1 MRSHDEF
8 VMHLIG
14 HYGNCVRRFQ
24 YKSREKI
31 NFHSDSGER
40 FQRENSN
47 DNGIRLVNF
56 TTSVNVIVKST
67 CSRLEHS
74 NTL

>member
-1 MRSHDEF
+1 VHCHDEF
-8 VMHLIG
+8 VIHQTG
-14 HYGNCVRRFQ
+14 HYGNSVRRFH

-31 NFHSDSGER
+31 DFYTDSSQQ
-40 FQRENSN
+40 FQHENSN
-47 DNGIRLVNF
+47 DNGIRLMNF
-56 TTSVNVIVKST
+56 TTSMNVIVKSR